1 MVVNVVFI
9 KFIGLHA
16 ASVATFLGFY
26 VMWVIRRKHMKDS
39 LPIRIDWRIFNSLL
53 LACVL
58 ICIVSI
64 WSSMQVDLLL
74 TGITGIVCLTANK
87 TMFLKIANKLIKKFR

>member
-1 MVVNVVFI
+1 
-9 KFIGLHA
+9 
-16 ASVATFLGFY
+16 
-26 VMWVIRRKHMKDS
+26 MWVIRRKHMKDS

-74 TGITGIVCLTANK
+74 TAITGIVCLIANK
-87 TMFLKIANKLIKKFR
+87 TMFLKIANKFIKKFR